1 MGNSAYAA
9 AMQPVQDAS
18 ASRPRGRRPAG
29 SDTRGTILTAARAE
43 FAERGYEAASM
54 RSVARRAG
62 VDPALVRHYFPDRTE
77 LFAVSVLPPTA
88 SPADVAERI
97 LAGGLP
103 GLGERLVTEV
113 LTLWG
118 ADDGEAFRAAAGLM
132 AGNLERPRA
141 LVAYLGRTI
150 FENIGR
156 LVAPDEVGL
165 RVGLLV
171 SQMAGL
177 LMVRFVIRM
186 DPMASMPIEQVA
198 GLVGPTLDRYLTAPL
213 PDTP

>member
-1 MGNSAYAA
+1 ME
-9 AMQPVQDAS
+9 PV
-18 ASRPRGRRPAG
+18 RPRGRRPAG
-29 SDTRGTILTAARAE
+29 ADTRGAILAAARAE
-43 FAERGYEAASM
+43 FAERGFEAASM

-62 VDPALVRHYFPDRTE
+62 VDPALVRHYFPDRAE

-88 SPADVAERI
+88 NPAEVAARI
-97 LAGGLP
+97 VAGGLP

-118 ADDGEAFRAAAGLM
+118 GDDGEAFRAAAGLM

-150 FENIGR
+150 FEHIGR
-156 LVAPDEVGL
+156 LVAPDEVPL

-171 SQMAGL
+171 SQVAGL

-186 DPMASMPIEQVA
+186 EPMASLPIGQVA
-198 GLVGPTLDRYLTAPL
+198 AVVGPTLDRYLSAPL
-213 PDTP
+213 AELVPARA

>member
-1 MGNSAYAA
+1 ME
-9 AMQPVQDAS
+9 PV
-18 ASRPRGRRPAG
+18 RPRGRRPAG
-29 SDTRGTILTAARAE
+29 ADTRGAILAAARAE
-43 FAERGYEAASM
+43 FAERGFEAASM

-88 SPADVAERI
+88 NPAEVAARI
-97 LAGGLP
+97 VAGGLP

-113 LTLWG
+113 LTLWSG
-118 ADDGEAFRAAAGLM
+118 DDGEAFRAAAGLM

-150 FENIGR
+150 FEHIGR
-156 LVAPDEVGL
+156 LVAPDEVAL

-171 SQMAGL
+171 SQVAGL

-186 DPMASMPIEQVA
+186 EPVASLPIGQVA
-198 GLVGPTLDRYLTAPL
+198 AVVGPTLDRYLSAPL
-213 PDTP
+213 AGLAPARE

>member
-1 MGNSAYAA
+1 ME
-9 AMQPVQDAS
+9 PL
-18 ASRPRGRRPAG
+18 RPRGRRPAG
-29 SDTRGTILTAARAE
+29 ADTRGAILAAARAE
-43 FAERGYEAASM
+43 FAERGFEAASM

-88 SPADVAERI
+88 NPAEVAARI
-97 LAGGLP
+97 VAGGLP

-118 ADDGEAFRAAAGLM
+118 GDDGEAFRAAAGLM

-150 FENIGR
+150 FEHIGR
-156 LVAPDEVGL
+156 LVAPDEVAL

-171 SQMAGL
+171 SQVAGL
-177 LMVRFVIRM
+177 LMVRFVVRM
-186 DPMASMPIEQVA
+186 EPLASLPIGQVA
-198 GLVGPTLDRYLTAPL
+198 AVVGPTLDRYLSAPL
-213 PDTP
+213 AELVPARA